1 MAETAP
7 PTQTEILEQ
16 QAAEIARLKVEVNK
30 LSEIINNPADQPVQT
45 ESGVIPSMR
54 GLQEEIRQ
62 RNGNRIDTVMWSGED
77 LARYSAGAEIMFRSL
92 NIQPISLD
100 PNLTGSYFKL
110 AATSGQPVVL
120 ELNVGGAKFTIT
132 FPANSDTGSVT
143 ASDLTQPSV
152 FGPGTMMT
160 LRMTSPAWTSAG
172 LAVAIVG
179 LIDFVPPGGDVG
191 A

>member
-1 MAETAP
+1 
-7 PTQTEILEQ
+7 
-16 QAAEIARLKVEVNK
+16 
-30 LSEIINNPADQPVQT
+30 
-45 ESGVIPSMR
+45 MR

-110 AATSGQPVVL
+110 AATSGQPVIL